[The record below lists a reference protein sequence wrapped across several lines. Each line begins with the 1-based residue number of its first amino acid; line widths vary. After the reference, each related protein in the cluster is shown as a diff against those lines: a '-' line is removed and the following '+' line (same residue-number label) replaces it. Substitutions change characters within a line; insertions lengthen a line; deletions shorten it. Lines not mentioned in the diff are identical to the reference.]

1 MADEGVKCSDCG
13 LLGPLMSYG
22 WHSDCKPFVE
32 VLASRALAA
41 EALLRECVPRL
52 EHPKSAC
59 GKWTHHQIEGW
70 MYNPNKQ
77 CTCGLDDLLARVR
90 KAVR

>member
-41 EALLRECVPRL
+41 EALLRECVPL
-52 EHPKSAC
+52 LKSVREFREYF
-59 GKWTHHQIEGW
+59 G
-70 MYNPNKQ
+70 PNAVDVV
-77 CTCGLDDLLARVR
+77 DDLLARVR
-90 KAVR
+90 EQLK